1 MKTPALLLLA
11 ALMAVSTAAPAKG
24 IKIRSG
30 GSHHSTSHS
39 EPSTSIHLPRT
50 HTNSPSEAAPSE
62 ASQQAAAQAASV
74 QAEAKAKRAAAMN
87 ERLNAELAAQRAATP
102 AAAPVGTL
110 MAKAPAAEPVT
121 LAANEKRLTQPVAVG
136 KVAAITPAAGADI
149 TTLVPRDS
157 SQRHNNDLRRDD
169 RYNGRGVNCSL
180 YPSRC

>member
-11 ALMAVSTAAPAKG
+11 ALLAVSAAAPAKG

-39 EPSTSIHLPRT
+39 EPSIHVPRP
-50 HTNSPSEAAPSE
+50 HVNGSSAPGE
-62 ASQQAAAQAASV
+62 DSQQAAAHAAGV
-74 QAEAKAKRAAAMN
+74 QADAKAKRSAAMN
-87 ERLNAELAAQRAATP
+87 DRLNAELAAQRAATP
-102 AAAPVGTL
+102 PGPPVGQVV
-110 MAKAPAAEPVT
+110 AQAAVAEPVQ
-121 LAANEKRLTQPVAVG
+121 LAANEHRLTKPVTLG
-136 KVAAITPAAGADI
+136 KVAALPSAPGADV

-157 SQRHNNDLRRDD
+157 ARKPNDELRRDD